1 MINVRKIKNID
12 SILQITKDVVQKN
25 NNYNDYI
32 LRRNNSLFIK

>member
-32 LRRNNSLFIK
+32 LKRNN